1 MSMRIF
7 SGSIG
12 AICAPVF
19 AGVLLSACGANGQDD
34 AIDADPLI
42 EAEAQARAD
51 LAESGMIYCALGG
64 APNFR
69 PDCQI
74 EQTQGNEGVV
84 LTMRHPDGGFR
95 RLLITDDGRGLI
107 AADGAEPAIV
117 DPVSEREIEVSIA
130 MDRYRLPA
138 TVR

>member
-1 MSMRIF
+1 MDHRT
-7 SGSIG
+7 
-12 AICAPVF
+12 AILALI
-19 AGVLLSACGANGQDD
+19 VLLPVTACGSSDGEAQSEP
-34 AIDADPLI
+34 DPLI

-74 EQTQGNEGVV
+74 EQTQGNDGVV

-95 RLLITDDGRGLI
+95 RLLVTDDGRGLI
-107 AADGAEPAIV
+107 AADGAEPAVV
-117 DPVSEREIEVSIA
+117 DTVSEREIEVSIA
-130 MDRYRLPA
+130 LDRYRLPA